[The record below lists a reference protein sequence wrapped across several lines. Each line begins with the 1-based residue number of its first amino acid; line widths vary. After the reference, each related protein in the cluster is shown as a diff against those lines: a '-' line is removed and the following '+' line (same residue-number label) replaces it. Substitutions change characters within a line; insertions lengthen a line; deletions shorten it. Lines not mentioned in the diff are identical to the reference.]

1 MSATRESVPTRPAA
15 SAAEVSGD
23 VVPGAATSTPAPG
36 AAARPGASATSGT
49 TAAPASSAGSQTL
62 SRGIRV
68 LEILADAER
77 PLSIG
82 ELSEA
87 LGLHR
92 SIAYRMVRTL
102 EDHSLVIRDAAGA
115 LQLGPGLAALARSVS
130 RDVQSAALPELT
142 ALANRLGMTAFLTLL
157 DVDSVVT
164 LVSVEPRHAG
174 AAVAQRPG
182 SRHALDVGAPGAAI
196 LSLLPAGEVAM
207 RGLAAPALSVFG
219 VESGAGAGA
228 GAGGDGGGSGA
239 RPAAA
244 AVGVYAVS
252 RDEVISGLSS
262 VAVPLSLPGQPP
274 AALAV
279 VYVSSSV
286 EPEVIAA
293 ALHRAASAVAAD
305 LL

>member
-15 SAAEVSGD
+15 SAAV
-23 VVPGAATSTPAPG
+23 TP
-36 AAARPGASATSGT
+36 GT
-49 TAAPASSAGSQTL
+49 TSSASSTGSQTL

-142 ALANRLGMTAFLTLL
+142 ALANQLGMTAFLTLL

-196 LSLLPAGEVAM
+196 LSLLPAGEEAM
-207 RGLAAPALSVFG
+207 RGLAAPSLSVFG
-219 VESGAGAGA
+219 AEAGA
-228 GAGGDGGGSGA
+228 GAGGGAGGDAGA

-279 VYVSSSV
+279 VYVSSAV